1 MPAATATTFH
11 EIRAAGEPTISE
23 RPRKPMSD
31 AGDSHDGTHAAA
43 AGSSDLPVDDPPSQH
58 RGVPEPSDD
67 AVPSAEDHAYLALV
81 PAPLPAPAH
90 RTPWALV
97 DHPAALARLVTR
109 LRAARIIAIDA
120 EFVQIYDRKPDDP
133 PHRLALLQIAAAAED
148 PMSFVIDALRIPDLT
163 PLQGPLGD
171 ANILKLFHGI
181 GADAR
186 VLATRG
192 LVARRTLD
200 LEAVSRSVFG
210 QRESGLQAMLQRARG
225 IYLDKSL
232 QRSDWTR
239 RPLPTAMLAYAAR
252 DAEMTLALHEWL
264 TLYYPWA
271 TALHDVPANEP
282 PLDVA
287 EWIRPL
293 LEAGRPQR
301 ADLAVAEIQRAPD
314 PMELVADLR
323 AGLAAV
329 KRPGQRARLLRAIAD
344 LDLRALAP
352 DIRPLIAAPAAEER
366 GAAARALG
374 RLRDRESEPAV
385 RALFTDPVYDVR
397 QASRL
402 ALAYMNGERVAR
414 SIAPRSIAPR
424 GRPGARGMWTSGGAD
439 TPAPE
444 AAWQR
449 ALRARFPA
457 PSPDVPSEAA
467 SPDSSEAAEK
477 DR

>member
-1 MPAATATTFH
+1 
-11 EIRAAGEPTISE
+11 
-23 RPRKPMSD
+23 
-31 AGDSHDGTHAAA
+31 
-43 AGSSDLPVDDPPSQH
+43 
-58 RGVPEPSDD
+58 
-67 AVPSAEDHAYLALV
+67 
-81 PAPLPAPAH
+81 
-90 RTPWALV
+90 
-97 DHPAALARLVTR
+97 
-109 LRAARIIAIDA
+109 
-120 EFVQIYDRKPDDP
+120 
-133 PHRLALLQIAAAAED
+133 
-148 PMSFVIDALRIPDLT
+148 
-163 PLQGPLGD
+163 
-171 ANILKLFHGI
+171 
-181 GADAR
+181 
-186 VLATRG
+186 
-192 LVARRTLD
+192 
-200 LEAVSRSVFG
+200 
-210 QRESGLQAMLQRARG
+210 
-225 IYLDKSL
+225 
-232 QRSDWTR
+232 
-239 RPLPTAMLAYAAR
+239 
-252 DAEMTLALHEWL
+252 
-264 TLYYPWA
+264 
-271 TALHDVPANEP
+271 
-282 PLDVA
+282 
-287 EWIRPL
+287 
-293 LEAGRPQR
+293 
-301 ADLAVAEIQRAPD
+301 
-314 PMELVADLR
+314 VADLR

-414 SIAPRSIAPR
+414 SIAPRNIAPR